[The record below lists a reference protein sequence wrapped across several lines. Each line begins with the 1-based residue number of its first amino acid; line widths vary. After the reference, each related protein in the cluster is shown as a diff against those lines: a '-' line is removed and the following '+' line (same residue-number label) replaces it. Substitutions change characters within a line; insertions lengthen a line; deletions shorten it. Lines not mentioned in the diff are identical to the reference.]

1 MFIPHT
7 AVSKE
12 TLKAVVEE
20 FVSRE
25 GTDYGPSAFSLESKV
40 QTVLQQLESGK
51 ACLVFDPV
59 SESCDI
65 VIKGSL
71 RYKQVVAALA
81 EKTAE

>member
-12 TLKAVVEE
+12 TLLAIVEE

-25 GTDYGPSAFSLESKV
+25 GTDYGPSAFSLESK
-40 QTVLQQLESGK
+40 LESGK
-51 ACLVFDPV
+51 ACLIFDPV

-71 RYKQVVAALA
+71 RYKQVIAALA

>member
-7 AVSKE
+7 AVSKDA
-12 TLKAVVEE
+12 LRAIVEE

-51 ACLVFDPV
+51 ACLIFDSV

-71 RYKQVVAALA
+71 RYKQMVAALA
-81 EKTAE
+81 EKSAE

>member
-12 TLKAVVEE
+12 TLLAIVEE

-40 QTVLQQLESGK
+40 QTVLRQLESGK
-51 ACLVFDPV
+51 ACLIFDPV

-71 RYKQVVAALA
+71 RYKQVIAALA

>member
-7 AVSKE
+7 AVNNE
-12 TLKAVVEE
+12 TLLAIVEE

-40 QTVLQQLESGK
+40 QSVIKQLETGK

-71 RYKQVVAALA
+71 KYKQVMGALA
-81 EKTAE
+81 DKVQE

>member
-7 AVSKE
+7 AVRKE
-12 TLKAVVEE
+12 TLLAIVEE

-25 GTDYGPSAFSLESKV
+25 GTDYGPSAFSFESKV
-40 QTVLQQLESGK
+40 QSVLKQLERGE

-59 SESCDI
+59 SESCDL

-71 RYKQVVAALA
+71 RHKQVVAALA
-81 EKTAE
+81 SKEEA